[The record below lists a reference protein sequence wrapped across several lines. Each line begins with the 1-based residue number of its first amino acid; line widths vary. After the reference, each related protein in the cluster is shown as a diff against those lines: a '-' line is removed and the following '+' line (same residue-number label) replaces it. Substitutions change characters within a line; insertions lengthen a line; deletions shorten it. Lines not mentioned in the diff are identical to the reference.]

1 MLGRRAG
8 TTKHNDQLATIIKD
22 KGKYKTRS
30 IFSGVYTG
38 AMIKYT
44 LAYGT
49 AGINLVTEDGPNPHV
64 MVRAQVVND
73 IADHDTWHLING
85 ATRLNIVVSAARV
98 PPVRPNDVDL
108 TNDMAEA
115 KSSTRNSG
123 YGIRVVVDAPEV
135 IHLRV

>member
-8 TTKHNDQLATIIKD
+8 TTKRNDQLATIIKD

-30 IFSGVYTG
+30 IFSGVYTE

-49 AGINLVTEDGPNPHV
+49 TKINLITEDGPNPHL

-73 IADHDTWHLING
+73 IADHDTWHLVNG
-85 ATRLNIVVSAARV
+85 AAKLSVVVSAARV

-115 KSSTRNSG
+115 ESSTRDGGN
-123 YGIRVVVDAPEV
+123 GIRVMVNAPEV